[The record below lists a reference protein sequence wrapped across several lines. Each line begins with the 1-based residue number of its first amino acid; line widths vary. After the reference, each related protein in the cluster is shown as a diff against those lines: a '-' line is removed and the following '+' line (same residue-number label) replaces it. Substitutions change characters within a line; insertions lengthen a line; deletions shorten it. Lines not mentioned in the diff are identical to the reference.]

1 MPISLLRRIA
11 LSLLISITVIKQ
23 PHHQQVGEGL
33 RVAMDPFLPHFTRA
47 DADADD
53 KARDLAEQQ
62 AIAAKEAKLAAKV
75 AAARAPYEALK
86 QKYPSQKVCIRTI
99 YQM

>member
-1 MPISLLRRIA
+1 M
-11 LSLLISITVIKQ
+11 
-23 PHHQQVGEGL
+23 GEGL
-33 RVAMDPFLPHFTRA
+33 RIALDPFLPHFTRA

-53 KARDLAEQQ
+53 KARDSAEQQ

-86 QKYPSQKVCIRTI
+86 QKDPSQKVSLGAWVG
-99 YQM
+99 